1 MPHSHAIDLNKNCLS
16 WSLWQCSPYPRPW
29 SNKSYFT
36 VLEHPSPEDLC
47 FAIITEQIIPWL
59 FVLFH
64 NFKGAA
70 GTLRKKKK
78 RVAHHAWDMK
88 RVSRLKCFSY
98 MYLLWQKP
106 LIVWPCSI
114 LQITQGTTCL
124 FLADFDADVL
134 QLATVFH
141 SCIHCYFHCCYNTVH
156 FLFKILPSDLRITY
170 GFHWFLW

>member
-78 RVAHHAWDMK
+78 K
-88 RVSRLKCFSY
+88 SGSSCLGY
-98 MYLLWQKP
+98 EE
-106 LIVWPCSI
+106 SI
-114 LQITQGTTCL
+114 KVEVL
-124 FLADFDADVL
+124 FLHVSVMTEAFNCMTMFYFTNNTGYNMPLPCWLWCRRVTACNRFSFLHSLLFSLLL
-134 QLATVFH
+134 QYSTF
-141 SCIHCYFHCCYNTVH
+141 SI
-156 FLFKILPSDLRITY
+156 
-170 GFHWFLW
+170 